1 MRYHTSFLREVA
13 MSTSEVEV
21 AWNIEDIRRSLNFI
35 SDHAAEAGGTAA
47 SVTARIFSR
56 TRDDEIRRAC
66 LDSLS
71 RINNS
76 KARTELLKISQNQ
89 SLDPTW
95 REIADTHLRRGS
107 DQTQPIAATV
117 NGSPLKVGQP

>member
-1 MRYHTSFLREVA
+1 

-89 SLDPTW
+89 SIDSTW
-95 REIADTHLRRGS
+95 RELADSHLRRGS
-107 DQTQPIAATV
+107 DQTQPIASTV
-117 NGSPLKVGQP
+117 NGSAPKVGQP

>member
-47 SVTARIFSR
+47 SVTAIEYSHALAMTKSAAHVWIVFHALTTAKRELNFLR
-56 TRDDEIRRAC
+56 
-66 LDSLS
+66 SL
-71 RINNS
+71 
-76 KARTELLKISQNQ
+76 QNQ
-89 SLDPTW
+89 SLDPAW
-95 REIADTHLRRGS
+95 REIADAHLRSAS

-117 NGSPLKVGQP
+117 NGSPT